1 MTPSIIEHGQEPPL
15 DGRDGLLALVVD
27 DERNMRFMLEEILS
41 RAGFAVSSAAN
52 GDEALDHLH
61 DSQFDLAIFD
71 LRLGGRID
79 GMRLLQAAR
88 WRWPDMAIIILTAHG
103 SLETAVASIKED
115 VDGYLL
121 KPVERQE
128 LLQTIQH
135 AIDRRKGLIQKNDQ
149 EQQVLT
155 HGPLRVD
162 LGKHLVTRDEEL
174 VELSPQEFKL
184 LICLLENQ
192 DRVVS
197 PKELAD
203 VVRDYAPESTYE
215 ARQIIKW
222 YIHRLRRK
230 IEQDPANPQL
240 VVNVRGVGYTLGIR
254 G

>member
-1 MTPSIIEHGQEPPL
+1 MTPSPNPIAPH
-15 DGRDGLLALVVD
+15 DRSDAKDKRLALVVD
-27 DERNMRFMLEEILS
+27 DEQNMRFMLQQILS
-41 RAGFAVSSAAN
+41 RAGFEVSDAAN
-52 GDEALDHLH
+52 GEEALERLH
-61 DSQFDLAIFD
+61 DTRFDLAIFD
-71 LRLGGRID
+71 LRLGGRVD
-79 GMRLLQAAR
+79 GMRLLRAAR
-88 WRWPDMAIIILTAHG
+88 WRWPNLAIIILTAHG
-103 SLETAVASIKED
+103 SLETAVESIKED

-230 IEQDPANPQL
+230 IEVKGEERLL
-240 VVNVRGVGYTLGIR
+240 VTVRGVGYMIR
-254 G
+254 GED